1 MSPPAG
7 EAAPWP
13 KLSLGWE
20 RLCQDRSLHGRD
32 WSAAAGELAD
42 GWLRD
47 LFARAVAGVGPPPA
61 LSPGRLSGL
70 RARWR
75 GGEATAAGEDAGP
88 GRGLALVAVGSLG
101 RGDLAPGSD
110 LDLLLVHS
118 GRADVTEVADRL
130 WYPIWDD
137 PMPLDHSV
145 RTLAQVTQAAESDL
159 RVALGLLDARPVA
172 GDPEL
177 GARVVQLGRRLWQAH
192 TPRWVP
198 QVLAA
203 REAAQNSHGDVAFLL
218 EPELQEARGGLR
230 DVQVL
235 ALLARFTP
243 VTAGLAFQPSLT
255 AAADLLHGARV
266 ELQRLSRRRSE
277 RLLLEDGDAV
287 AAALGMSG
295 REELAHRLADAG
307 RTVAWAV
314 EDGSRRVQSWLAGP
328 RGRGGSADR
337 LVEPGLVLRD
347 DEVVV
352 PLATPV
358 KDDPSLALRAAA
370 ASAELGVPLARTTLA
385 RLALEAPVPEL
396 PWPEEVLRAFLRLLA
411 DAPASTHAIET
422 LDQLGVWERYMPE
435 WPKVRNRPQFDPY
448 HRFTVDRHL
457 LETVANVAA
466 RARDVHRPD
475 LLLLGALLHD
485 VGKGAGEDHSR
496 AGAAIA
502 ALASERFGLAGPDAA
517 TLEKLV
523 LHHLLLPDTATRRDI
538 EDPATAKTV
547 AEAVGDATTLELL
560 AALTEADGKATGPSA
575 WSEWKARLVERLVER
590 AGALLE
596 GKPLVEGT
604 PFPTEDHRR
613 LMSSGGLEV
622 VPGPRELVVV
632 GRDRPGL
639 LADVTGA
646 LALHGIAVLQAR
658 VHSEDGQ
665 ALEVF
670 TLDLPDGAA
679 PRWQRVTRDIE
690 GAALGHLD
698 ITGALARSELQRTDR
713 RRRRSPALP
722 PPEVRVTLDNHGAS
736 SATILEVRA
745 PDAPG
750 LLHRVAAALTGLG
763 LDIVSARVST
773 LANAAVDTFYVR
785 QAGDKLTPDDAEA
798 ARQALE
804 AALGTAA
811 PGTAAPGTAA
821 PGTAAPGT
829 AAPGT
834 AAAGESRNAPET

>member
-1 MSPPAG
+1 MSPPA
-7 EAAPWP
+7 AAPAPLP

-32 WSAAAGELAD
+32 WSAAAAELAD
-42 GWLRD
+42 GWLRA
-47 LFARAVAGVGPPPA
+47 LFARAVAEVGPPPA

-75 GGEATAAGEDAGP
+75 AAETTTSNAATGP
-88 GRGLALVAVGSLG
+88 DRGLALIAVGSLG

-118 GRADVTEVADRL
+118 GRTDVTEVADRL

-145 RTLAQVTQAAESDL
+145 RTLAQVTQAAEADL
-159 RVALGLLDARPVA
+159 RVALGLLEARLVA

-177 GARVVQLGRRLWQAH
+177 GARVAQLGRRLWQAH
-192 TPRWVP
+192 TPRWLP

-203 REAAQNSHGDVAFLL
+203 REAAQRSHGEVAFLV
-218 EPELQEARGGLR
+218 EPELQQARGGLR

-235 ALLARFTP
+235 ALLAQFTP
-243 VTAGLAFQPSLT
+243 ISAGAASELPLT
-255 AAADLLHGARV
+255 AAADLLHATRV

-277 RLLLEDGDAV
+277 KLLLEDRDAV

-337 LVEPGLVLRD
+337 PIEPGLVLRD

-358 KDDPSLALRAAA
+358 RDHPSLALRAAA
-370 ASAELGVPLARTTLA
+370 ASAELGVPLARSTLA
-385 RLALEAPVPEL
+385 RLALEAPAPEP

-411 DAPASTHAIET
+411 DAPASIHAIET
-422 LDQLGVWERYMPE
+422 LDQLGVWERFMPE

-475 LLLLGALLHD
+475 LLLLAALLHD
-485 VGKGAGEDHSR
+485 VGKGSGEDHSR
-496 AGAAIA
+496 AGAAMA

-517 TLEKLV
+517 TLDKLV
-523 LHHLLLPDTATRRDI
+523 RHHLLLADTATRRDI

-547 AEAVGDATTLELL
+547 ADTVGDAKTLELL
-560 AALTEADGKATGPSA
+560 AALTEADGRATGPSA
-575 WSEWKARLVERLVER
+575 WSEWKAHLVERLAER

-596 GKPLVEGT
+596 GKPLDESAS
-604 PFPTEDHRR
+604 FPTEDHRR
-613 LMSSGGLEV
+613 LMANGGLQV

-632 GRDRPGL
+632 APDRPGL
-639 LADVTGA
+639 LSDITGA

-658 VHSEDGQ
+658 AHSEEGQ
-665 ALEVF
+665 ALEVL

-679 PRWQRVTRDIE
+679 PRWERLAGDIQ
-690 GAALGHLD
+690 GAALGHLE
-698 ITGALARSELQRTDR
+698 IAAALARSELQRAGR

-722 PPEVRVTLDNHGAS
+722 PQEVKVTVDNQGAS
-736 SATILEVRA
+736 AATILEVRA

-750 LLHRVAAALTGLG
+750 LLHRVAAVLTGLG

-785 QAGDKLTPDDAEA
+785 QAGDKLPLAHAEA

-804 AALGTAA
+804 AELGARMRGPA
-811 PGTAAPGTAA
+811 Q
-821 PGTAAPGT
+821 
-829 AAPGT
+829 
-834 AAAGESRNAPET
+834 AGESRNAPET